1 MSATALG
8 YAPTN
13 PAGLRLTRMLGVAG
27 ACAAALAVWT
37 IAVPALGVQLLVR
50 FGDGVPET
58 VGLGLVVGASLMAS
72 LLGWGVLALL
82 ERRTPRAR
90 GIWTVIAIV
99 VLVVSLSLPLS
110 AGTTM
115 SARITLV
122 LMHLAAGA
130 VLIPTLRR
138 VRVSS

>member
-13 PAGLRLTRMLGVAG
+13 PARLRLTRVLGVAG

-37 IAVPALGVQLLVR
+37 IAVSTLGVQLLVR
-50 FGDGVPET
+50 FGDGAPQT
-58 VGLGLVVGASLMAS
+58 VGLGLVVGASLVAS
-72 LLGWGVLALL
+72 LLGWAVLALL

-90 GIWTVIAIV
+90 PIWTVIAIV
-99 VLVVSLSLPLS
+99 FLAASVSLPLS

-115 SARITLV
+115 SARITLA
-122 LMHLAAGA
+122 LMHLGAAA

-138 VRVSS
+138 IG